1 MRLSAGIAS
10 RWLRDRLEEI
20 GRVMKIVQTDNI
32 AAHYRAPIYVKM
44 AKEPGTSLPW
54 GLTPLY
60 SARSQEV
67 ERSLEGCGIAA
78 VVGGECGGHPRNG
91 IICSR

>member
-1 MRLSAGIAS
+1 MSKEKPMGIAAKVPQVRYS
-10 RWLRDRLEEI
+10 AAYPT
-20 GRVMKIVQTDNI
+20 GRERI
-32 AAHYRAPIYVKM
+32 AK
-44 AKEPGTSLPW
+44 GSSLPW

-91 IICSR
+91 IICSI